1 MDFRVLGRCF
11 VAAVFAVGLIGCG
24 GSSSGGGK
32 AAVPP
37 TPFNVASQDNG
48 GVATATYDSANAGLI
63 NDAIFDLVE
72 KVNQGS
78 FWAGNANGDLITI
91 ALDGSH
97 LVSQFVLYTNKTN
110 NSDTTIQYSTDGA
123 TFTSIAIFSDC
134 PTASIGS
141 GRIDCTFASAKKMT
155 HLRVLVNS
163 NATDVRLYELIA
175 MGLPEA

>member
-24 GSSSGGGK
+24 GSCSGGGK

-37 TPFNVASQDNG
+37 TFFNVASQDNG

-72 KVNQGS
+72 KVNQVS

-97 LVSQFVLYTNKTN
+97 LVSQFTLYTNKTN

-123 TFTSIAIFSDC
+123 TFTSIAIFSRSEEH
-134 PTASIGS
+134 TS
-141 GRIDCTFASAKKMT
+141 
-155 HLRVLVNS
+155 
-163 NATDVRLYELIA
+163 E
-175 MGLPEA
+175 